1 MSIKRNYLVVFV
13 LFLTSGIYAQSDSL
27 IVGDSLII
35 DTGGVV
41 LDSEVTQ
48 EQLDSLSGFELIERY
63 DSLVQL
69 NFLFTN
75 DERELGLY
83 TPLPPI
89 EIPDS
94 VVAERCKLLNDQTPM
109 DISFTRD
116 VNSYIKMYSVRKK
129 ELTEKTMGLAELYFP
144 IFEEMLDRY
153 EIPEE
158 LKYLAIVESALNP
171 NARSRM
177 GATGQWQF
185 MYRTGKSYGLEVN
198 SYIDERRDPYLATE
212 AACRYLKFLHN
223 IYDDWNLALAAYNS
237 GPGNV
242 NKAIRRSGGKRTYWE
257 IRRYLPRETRSY
269 VPAFIAVNYLYS
281 YPEDYDLV
289 MNPVKINYDLTD
301 TVHVSQRVIF
311 EFLSAYTGVDKELLI
326 FLNPMYRRQLIP
338 ATESKP
344 YAIVLPKVAIPV
356 FIINEDSIYAKSK
369 NVIPELEVP
378 DKNKEM
384 IVHRVRSGEVL
395 GTIAQQYHVRVS
407 DIQEWN
413 NLRSTR
419 INVGQKLV
427 IYTSGKSSASSKPKP
442 KAPKET
448 VSDNNYVY
456 HVVRD
461 GDTLWDIANEYSGV
475 SVDQI
480 IELNKEVNTKNLK
493 PGQKIKISAK

>member
-1 MSIKRNYLVVFV
+1 MLIKRIFFAVIV
-13 LFLTSGIYAQSDSL
+13 LLSSLSLFAQSDSL
-27 IVGDSLII
+27 NVDSIELEE
-35 DTGGVV
+35 VSV
-41 LDSEVTQ
+41 VTQ
-48 EQLDSLSGFELIERY
+48 AQLDSLSGFELIERY

-69 NFLFTN
+69 NFLFADN
-75 DERELGLY
+75 QKELGIY
-83 TPLPPI
+83 TPLPPL

-94 VVAERCKLLNDQTPM
+94 VVADRFRILNDQTPM
-109 DISFTRD
+109 DLTFTRD
-116 VNSYIKMYSVRKK
+116 VNSYVQMYAVRKK

-223 IYDDWNLALAAYNS
+223 IYDNWNLALAAYNS

-269 VPAFIAVNYLYS
+269 VPAFIAVNYLYN
-281 YPEDYDLV
+281 YPDDYDLV

-301 TVHVSQRVIF
+301 TVHVNRRVIF

-344 YAIVLPKVAIPV
+344 YAIVLPKEAISV
-356 FIINEDSIYAKSK
+356 FILNADSIYSKSK
-369 NVIPELEVP
+369 NIIPELEVP

-384 IVHRVRSGEVL
+384 IVHKVRSGEVL

-427 IYTSGKSSASSKPKP
+427 IYTSGSASASSKPKSKP
-442 KAPKET
+442 PKET
-448 VSDNNYVY
+448 VSDKDYVY
-456 HVVRD
+456 HVVRN

-493 PGQKIKISAK
+493 PGQKIKISVK